1 MLPSRWLS
9 WFCIP
14 EPEARTH
21 IPAWDFNPM
30 RKIEMRP
37 GAFPIII
44 PCTANRPVRQIQK
57 IEKIIFFTLR
67 ESIHL
72 RLIQSSTSLSMK
84 NKLTGFVI
92 LSLCYLF
99 SSAQSANTKSNFT
112 LQVQIAGQDSGII
125 ILSYFSAEHF
135 VRDTAYYKNGAASFA
150 GYITEPVNMG
160 LRLGQR
166 IKGERMKSV
175 DFFAEPGKMQ
185 MVLNANDITYPKITG
200 SKIQEE
206 LEMVNTATYQTGN
219 SIDSVKK
226 IMSQIREKT
235 ASSIAESTTEKEN
248 NKTYSALQDKLDSLR
263 QQIHET
269 DLAYINTHPDSYISP
284 YLMPTYLNI
293 LPIDSLE
300 NILNRFTP
308 RIQHSPDSKFL
319 MHEINKMKNIAEKGP
334 APDFSV
340 VTATGKEIRLSEL
353 KGKKAVILDFWASWC
368 GPCRAGIP
376 HLKSLY
382 KKYHQKGLEV
392 IAISTDEKKNEWLKA
407 ISEDKSDI
415 WQNVLRKNAKNN
427 EIFKNYQSVPIPLYY
442 LIDKEGRIIE
452 KWEGHTIE
460 NENEMDKKL
469 QELLQP

>member
-1 MLPSRWLS
+1 
-9 WFCIP
+9 
-14 EPEARTH
+14 
-21 IPAWDFNPM
+21 
-30 RKIEMRP
+30 
-37 GAFPIII
+37 
-44 PCTANRPVRQIQK
+44 
-57 IEKIIFFTLR
+57 
-67 ESIHL
+67 
-72 RLIQSSTSLSMK
+72 MK

-112 LQVQIAGQDSGII
+112 LQVQIAGQDSGIFI
-125 ILSYFSAEHF
+125 ISYFGAENF

-160 LRLGQR
+160 LHLGKR
-166 IKGERMKSV
+166 INGERMKSV

-185 MVLNANDITYPKITG
+185 MILNANDITHPQIAG
-200 SKIQEE
+200 SKTQEE
-206 LEMVNTATYQTGN
+206 LEMVNAATYQTDN

-226 IMSQIREKT
+226 IISQIEEKT
-235 ASSIAESTTEKEN
+235 ASSIAENTTGKEN
-248 NKTYSALQDKLDSLR
+248 NKIYSTLQNKLDSLR
-263 QQIHET
+263 QEVHKIR
-269 DLAYINTHPDSYISP
+269 LAYIRTHPDSYISP
-284 YLMPTYLNI
+284 NLMPTYLNI

-308 RIQHSPDSKFL
+308 RIQQSRDSKFL
-319 MHEINKMKNIAEKGP
+319 MREINKMKNIAEKGP

-340 VTATGKEIRLSEL
+340 VNTEGKEIRLSEL

-368 GPCRAGIP
+368 VPCRAGTP

-392 IAISTDEKKNEWLKA
+392 IAISTDENKNAWLKA
-407 ISEDKSDI
+407 IGEDKSDM
-415 WQNVLRKNAKNN
+415 WHNVLMKNATNN
-427 EIFKNYQSVPIPLYY
+427 EIFKNYQSAPIPLYY
-442 LIDKEGRIIE
+442 LIDKEGRILE

-469 QELLQP
+469 QELLQR